1 MKRTFPMKK
10 RKLSLFLFVLF
21 VAFMVVGLGLGEYAY
36 VLEKAISIC
45 LSCIGIG

>member
-1 MKRTFPMKK
+1 MKK
-10 RKLSLFLFVLF
+10 RKRPIIIFVLF
-21 VAFMVVGLGLGEYAY
+21 LIIMVAGLSLGEYAY

>member
-1 MKRTFPMKK
+1 VKK
-10 RKLSLFLFVLF
+10 RKLPLLLFGLFVI
-21 VAFMVVGLGLGEYAY
+21 VMIVGLSLGEYAF

>member
-1 MKRTFPMKK
+1 MKK
-10 RKLSLFLFVLF
+10 RKLSLLLFAIFLLIM
-21 VAFMVVGLGLGEYAY
+21 VAGLGLGEYTY

>member
-1 MKRTFPMKK
+1 MKK
-10 RKLSLFLFVLF
+10 RKLSLLLFGLFV
-21 VAFMVVGLGLGEYAY
+21 VFMIVGLSLGEYAS

>member
-1 MKRTFPMKK
+1 MKK
-10 RKLSLFLFVLF
+10 RKLSILLFGLFVVL
-21 VAFMVVGLGLGEYAY
+21 MIVGLSLGEYPS